1 MTTAAPLRALM
12 IGRSLELALPV
23 LRILRGAGFTIDCVS
38 SLKALRG
45 HPAIERFFWA
55 SDAADVV
62 RQAAS
67 AIRQG
72 TYQLVVLTDDKTIRQ
87 ILLATPAELSEP
99 EKLLLLPVATTRDF
113 HHLSSKIGLS
123 ETLAA
128 HGVTTPE
135 FEAVTNQGELVS
147 AVRKMGFPLILKGD
161 FSSGGSQTFKLLDE
175 AQFQALP
182 QPFGFFPAVLQ
193 RHVAGPLI
201 AIEAFYQDGQ
211 LVHFGYAKALRLQ
224 HDDEFS
230 PSCVRQFS
238 TRGHLDDHIVGELQ
252 QLGAALGAH
261 GFVNISAIERA
272 SDGRRHYFE
281 ADMRPTV
288 WADYP
293 RHFGDDPA
301 LRIQDHFASG
311 QTLDTLGPR
320 DPTEPV
326 HVTLAYPLRLR
337 LWAVLTNRYAC
348 WRVWPDDALAVRI
361 VLRRS
366 KHQLL
371 AILNLKALR
380 HWIRRRLKR
389 PPHGRAAR

>member
-12 IGRSLELALPV
+12 IGSSLELALPV
-23 LRILRGAGFTIDCVS
+23 LRILREAGFTIDCIFS
-38 SLKALRG
+38 RKALLS
-45 HPAIERFFWA
+45 HPAIERFVWA
-55 SDAADVV
+55 EDAPSLVT
-62 RQAAS
+62 QAAL
-67 AIRQG
+67 AIRQA

-87 ILLATPAELSEP
+87 ILLSDLSEE
-99 EKLLLLPVATTRDF
+99 EKLSLLPVATARDF

-123 ETLAA
+123 ETLRA
-128 HGVTTPE
+128 HDITTPD
-135 FEAVTNQGELVS
+135 FEPVRNPQELAS

-161 FSSGGSQTFKLLDE
+161 FSGGGTQTFKLLDE
-175 AQFQALP
+175 QQLRQLP

-193 RHVAGPLI
+193 RHIQGTLI
-201 AIEAFYQDGQ
+201 AIEAFYQDAR

-230 PSCVRQFS
+230 PSCVREFS
-238 TRGHLDDHIVGELQ
+238 TRAHLDAGLVDELTR
-252 QLGAALGAH
+252 LGAALGAH
-261 GFVNISAIERA
+261 GFANISCIECA
-272 SDGRRHYFE
+272 ADGKRYYFE

-337 LWAVLTNRYAC
+337 LWEVLTNRYAC
-348 WRVWPDDALAVRI
+348 WRVWPDDALAIRI
-361 VLRRS
+361 LLRRS

-371 AILNLKALR
+371 ALLNLRAAR
-380 HWIRRRLKR
+380 QWIARRLKR
-389 PPHGRAAR
+389 SPRGRTTP